1 MYDQD
6 FDYANGL
13 PVDVERTRANGPIG
27 GQTVGGSGPVVPMK
41 RGSSI
46 TPMTSRDAE
55 RTRARLLAAA
65 RTEFAEHGM
74 GGARVDRIASS
85 AGVNKERIYGIFGS
99 KEKLFAA
106 VVAEAFGDHAVRVG
120 LPGADL
126 GEYAGRIFDFHRD
139 NPELTRLM
147 LWEALHYGSR
157 ALPDEAPRT
166 AGYAEMV
173 SALAEATD
181 GKADERTAATLL
193 SVIGLAIW
201 PLAVPQ
207 MARLFAG
214 DAQERPAD
222 MRAHV
227 VRMADALSAAGGR

>member
-13 PVDVERTRANGPIG
+13 PADVERTRANGPIG

-126 GEYAGRIFDFHRD
+126 GS
-139 NPELTRLM
+139 TRG
-147 LWEALHYGSR
+147 GSSTSTGTI
-157 ALPDEAPRT
+157 P
-166 AGYAEMV
+166 
-173 SALAEATD
+173 S
-181 GKADERTAATLL
+181 
-193 SVIGLAIW
+193 
-201 PLAVPQ
+201 
-207 MARLFAG
+207 
-214 DAQERPAD
+214 
-222 MRAHV
+222 
-227 VRMADALSAAGGR
+227 